1 MRGHEANTSLL
12 NDNLAKK
19 QTLRTEKLQATGLMT
34 RRHIRLRKVSEPHSR
49 VELTFATASD
59 EPHPIL
65 SQLLTAG
72 LLSVGPSGLNFQNT
86 SLRLRT
92 APLSEPYVTFSSRPI
107 RLNFSTA

>member
-49 VELTFATASD
+49 VELACRSIESRSLNFFTAS
-59 EPHPIL
+59 
-65 SQLLTAG
+65 Q
-72 LLSVGPSGLNFQNT
+72 GPVY
-86 SLRLRT
+86 SLPALQAST
-92 APLSEPYVTFSSRPI
+92 APKYVYRDYE
-107 RLNFSTA
+107 RLC